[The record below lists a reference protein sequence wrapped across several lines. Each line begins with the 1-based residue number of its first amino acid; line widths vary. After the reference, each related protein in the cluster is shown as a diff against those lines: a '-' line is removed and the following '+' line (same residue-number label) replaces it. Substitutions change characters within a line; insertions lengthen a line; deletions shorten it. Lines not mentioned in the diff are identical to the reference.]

1 MKRILTGLQPTGVIT
16 LGNYVGAIR
25 KMKQLQDEYDSFIFV
40 ADMHAITIPQ
50 DREQLPKNI
59 RSLVALYLA
68 CGIDPMKNTI
78 YIQSENIYHANVSW
92 MLECNSYYGEL
103 SRMTQFKDKS
113 RKNANFTV
121 GLLTYP
127 VLMAADIIIY
137 DADYVP
143 VGVDQKQHVELA
155 RDIAIRF
162 NKKYGDTFKVPDFYY
177 TDTEVKIMD
186 LQDPTKKMSKSAEN
200 PKGVIKLLDPIDE
213 VRKKI
218 MKAATDSEAIVR
230 FDPENKPGVSNLMGI
245 YAALTYKSMEEI
257 EEEFK
262 DQNYG
267 TFKKAVADVV
277 CAELEKI
284 QTRYYEILNGTELDR
299 ILDEGREKT
308 MAMAK
313 EKYEMMKK
321 KIGLYRG

>member
-68 CGIDPMKNTI
+68 CGIDPKKNTI

-200 PKGVIKLLDPIDE
+200 PKGVIKLLDDLDD

-218 MKAATDSEAIVR
+218 MKAATDSESIVR

-277 CAELEKI
+277 CSELEKI
-284 QTRYYEILNGTELDR
+284 QARYYEILNGTELDR

-308 MAMAK
+308 LAMAK